1 MQFRPS
7 ITLTLTLVTLSA
19 VFLRLGLWQLDRKAE
34 KEMLFESF
42 ENAPSMGIR
51 EALAAGL
58 PFTRVVARGRYDPD
72 RHILLDNKVWQG
84 RAGVHVLTPF
94 LSENGPT
101 LLVNRGWLPLP
112 ANRASLPEIP
122 TPAGERELNGR
133 LANPPEV
140 GQRLGAPD
148 VLASD
153 VWPQLV
159 TYLDLPVVT
168 AALGQPLEPWIILLD
183 ASDPS
188 GFEDRRWT
196 AAVMRPEVHG
206 GYAVQWLGLLLAA
219 VVIWIVLGLRRG
231 DLLHRKHGTAGDE
244 GRGGRNEI

>member
-1 MQFRPS
+1 
-7 ITLTLTLVTLSA
+7 
-19 VFLRLGLWQLDRKAE
+19 
-34 KEMLFESF
+34 
-42 ENAPSMGIR
+42 
-51 EALAAGL
+51 
-58 PFTRVVARGRYDPD
+58 
-72 RHILLDNKVWQG
+72 
-84 RAGVHVLTPF
+84 
-94 LSENGPT
+94 
-101 LLVNRGWLPLP
+101 
-112 ANRASLPEIP
+112 
-122 TPAGERELNGR
+122 
-133 LANPPEV
+133 
-140 GQRLGAPD
+140 
-148 VLASD
+148 

>member
-7 ITLTLTLVTLSA
+7 IALTLTLVTLAA

-34 KEMLFESF
+34 KEMLFKSF
-42 ENAPSMGIR
+42 ENAPSMGIT
-51 EALAAGL
+51 EALEAGL

-72 RHILLDNKVWQG
+72 RHILLDNKVLQG

-101 LLVNRGWLPLP
+101 ILVNRGWLPLP
-112 ANRASLPEIP
+112 ANRGSLPEIP
-122 TPAGERELNGR
+122 TPAEERELNGR
-133 LANPPEV
+133 LAHPPEV
-140 GQRLGAPD
+140 GQRLGDPD
-148 VLASD
+148 VLATD
-153 VWPQLV
+153 EWPQLV

-168 AALGQPLEPWIILLD
+168 AALEESLEPWIILLE

-206 GYAVQWLGLLLAA
+206 GYAVQWLGLLLAT

-231 DLLHRKHGTAGDE
+231 QLLHHKHRTAGED
-244 GRGGRNEI
+244 GRGARTP

>member
-1 MQFRPS
+1 M
-7 ITLTLTLVTLSA
+7 
-19 VFLRLGLWQLDRKAE
+19 
-34 KEMLFESF
+34 
-42 ENAPSMGIR
+42 
-51 EALAAGL
+51 
-58 PFTRVVARGRYDPD
+58 
-72 RHILLDNKVWQG
+72 
-84 RAGVHVLTPF
+84 
-94 LSENGPT
+94 SENGPT

-112 ANRASLPEIP
+112 ANRGSLPEIP

-140 GQRLGAPD
+140 GQRLGDPD

-168 AALGQPLEPWIILLD
+168 AALGGSLEPWIILLD

-206 GYAVQWLGLLLAA
+206 GYAVQWLGLLLAT

-231 DLLHRKHGTAGDE
+231 ELLHRKHPTAGED
-244 GRGGRNEI
+244 GRGARRPQ